1 MDNFIDK
8 QLDGRYQIKE
18 LIGAGGMA
26 NVYKA
31 LDLKENRLVAVKILR
46 EDCMGNEDLVRRFK
60 NESKAISVLNH
71 PNIVKV
77 YDVSVSDK
85 LQFIVMEYV
94 DGITLKDYME
104 YRKEP
109 LTYKETLHFITQ
121 TLLALQHAHQK
132 GIVHRDIKPQNI
144 MLLAD
149 GNIKVMDFGIARFS
163 RSENQ
168 TMTDKAIGSVHYI
181 SPEQAKGDVTDL
193 KADIYSVGVMMY
205 EMLSG
210 RLPFESDSAVSV
222 AIKQISDTPT
232 PIRTI
237 NSAVPEALAAIT
249 QKAMAKEPR
258 ERYQSAGEMLSDL
271 EAFKRNPN
279 VKFDYQY
286 TADTSPTRYLDKVVN
301 KTAQKRPTQPPARPR
316 TPVNHPARK
325 SMPSGT
331 QSRKPVSRAN
341 AKSDM
346 KHHYTL
352 PILAGM
358 AAAFAVGATL
368 LVFLIFKMTP
378 NSMFTKRIDVDLPSF
393 VGMSMDEIK
402 KNDAY
407 MKGFTIK
414 FEEIYKE
421 DKEAGKVYD
430 QTPKAPKKVKEGSN
444 VVLRVSKGVEMVFVP
459 DIAGMD
465 KDAGIAK
472 LKEVGLG
479 TLIKPT
485 FTNDTPIGKIIKTDS
500 AAGVQVSSGT
510 VIYVYVSQE
519 EKDTKTTVP
528 NCIDLPNKEAAQAL
542 LSKSNLAIGGVTE
555 VTNSLP
561 AGQIIGQNPV
571 AGTPAIIGG
580 LVYLEISSG
589 HTHGYS
595 MGQII
600 TPATCTT
607 KGTCLY
613 VCSCGDSY
621 PGEYA
626 ADLTNPAVHIGPFT
640 AIDETNGN
648 CICSACGTAT
658 VRTELI
664 KVPVTPTPPP
674 ASSTPTPPAP
684 PTPPASSAPTPAPA
698 PTPTPTP

>member
-8 QLDGRYQIKE
+8 RLDGRYQIKE
-18 LIGAGGMA
+18 MIGSGGMA

-46 EDCMGNEDLVRRFK
+46 EDCMDNEDLVRRFK

-181 SPEQAKGDVTDL
+181 SPEQAKGDVTDS

-210 RLPFESDSAVSV
+210 RLPFESDNAVSV

-249 QKAMAKEPR
+249 EKAMAKEPR
-258 ERYQSAGEMLSDL
+258 ERYQSAGAMLSDI
-271 EAFKRNPN
+271 EVFKRNPS
-279 VKFDYQY
+279 VKFEYQY
-286 TADTSPTRYLDKVVN
+286 MTDTSPTRYLDKVVN
-301 KTAQKRPTQPPARPR
+301 KTAQKRPTQPARTHTPAANRPTR
-316 TPVNHPARK
+316 ASVPASSQNK
-325 SMPSGT
+325 SRSTAARSTSGQT
-331 QSRKPVSRAN
+331 NS
-341 AKSDM
+341 KSAV
-346 KHHYTL
+346 KRHYTL

-358 AAAFAVGATL
+358 TAAFALGATL
-368 LVFLIFKMTP
+368 LVFLIFRMTP
-378 NSMFTKRIDVDLPSF
+378 NSIFTKREDVDLPSF

-402 KNDAY
+402 QNSDY
-407 MKGFTIK
+407 MKGFTIH

-421 DKEAGKVYD
+421 DKEVGKVYD

-444 VVLRVSKGVEMVFVP
+444 ITLRVSKGVEMVFVP
-459 DIAGMD
+459 DITGMD
-465 KDAGIAK
+465 KETGLAK

-479 TLIKPT
+479 VMLKPT
-485 FTNDTPIGKIIKTDS
+485 VTADIPIGKIIKTDS

-542 LSKSNLAIGGVTE
+542 LSKSNLNVGGVKE
-555 VTNSLP
+555 VVNALP
-561 AGQIIGQNPV
+561 AGQIVGQNP
-571 AGTPAIIGG
+571 APGSPATIGG
-580 LVYLEISSG
+580 SVYLEISSG
-589 HTHGYS
+589 HTHSYS
-595 MGQII
+595 IGTIV
-600 TPATCTT
+600 TPANCVT
-607 KGTCLY
+607 KGVCVY

-621 PGEYA
+621 QGEYA
-626 ADLTNPAVHIGPFT
+626 ADLTNPAMHTGPFT
-640 AIDETNGN
+640 AIDESNGN
-648 CICSACGTAT
+648 CICSACGNVT
-658 VRTELI
+658 VRTEFI
-664 KVPVTPTPPP
+664 KQPPASSGAVVPTPTPPP
-674 ASSTPTPPAP
+674 AP
-684 PTPPASSAPTPAPA
+684 
-698 PTPTPTP
+698 

>member
-8 QLDGRYQIKE
+8 RLDGRYQIKE
-18 LIGAGGMA
+18 MIGSGGMA

-46 EDCMGNEDLVRRFK
+46 EDCMDNEDLVRRFK

-181 SPEQAKGDVTDL
+181 SPEQAKGDVTDS

-210 RLPFESDSAVSV
+210 RLPFESDNAVSV

-249 QKAMAKEPR
+249 EKAMAKEPR
-258 ERYQSAGEMLSDL
+258 ERYQSAGAMLSDI
-271 EAFKRNPN
+271 EVFKRNPS
-279 VKFDYQY
+279 VKFEYQY
-286 TADTSPTRYLDKVVN
+286 MTDTSPTRYLDKVVN
-301 KTAQKRPTQPPARPR
+301 KTAQKRPTQPARTHTPAANRPTR
-316 TPVNHPARK
+316 ASVPASSQNK
-325 SMPSGT
+325 SRSTAARSTSGQT
-331 QSRKPVSRAN
+331 NS
-341 AKSDM
+341 KSAV
-346 KHHYTL
+346 KRHYTL

-358 AAAFAVGATL
+358 TAAFALGATL
-368 LVFLIFKMTP
+368 LVFLIFRMTP
-378 NSMFTKRIDVDLPSF
+378 NSIFTKREDVDLPSF

-402 KNDAY
+402 QNSDY
-407 MKGFTIK
+407 MKGFTIH

-421 DKEAGKVYD
+421 DKEVGKVYD

-444 VVLRVSKGVEMVFVP
+444 ITLRVSKGVEMVFVP
-459 DIAGMD
+459 DITGMD
-465 KDAGIAK
+465 KEAGLAK

-479 TLIKPT
+479 VMLKPT
-485 FTNDTPIGKIIKTDS
+485 VTADIPIGKVIKTDS

-519 EKDTKTTVP
+519 EKDTRTTVP

-542 LSKSNLAIGGVTE
+542 LSKSNLNVGGVKE
-555 VTNSLP
+555 VVNALP
-561 AGQIIGQNPV
+561 AGQIVGQNP
-571 AGTPAIIGG
+571 APGSPATIGG
-580 LVYLEISSG
+580 SVYLEISSG
-589 HTHGYS
+589 HTHSYS
-595 MGQII
+595 IGTIV
-600 TPATCTT
+600 TPANCVT
-607 KGTCLY
+607 KGVCVY

-621 PGEYA
+621 QGEYA
-626 ADLTNPAVHIGPFT
+626 ADLTNPAMHTGPFT
-640 AIDETNGN
+640 AIDESNGN
-648 CICSACGTAT
+648 CICSACGNVT
-658 VRTELI
+658 VRTEFI
-664 KVPVTPTPPP
+664 KQPPASSGAVVPTPTPTPPP
-674 ASSTPTPPAP
+674 AP
-684 PTPPASSAPTPAPA
+684 
-698 PTPTPTP
+698 